1 MKLEEASVH
10 FPKEVE
16 VFFKPSF
23 LLPMLSQMHEV
34 FCAHLYLIDLGL
46 EIDVSV

>member
-16 VFFKPSF
+16 VFFKPIFFAANVVSNARGF
-23 LLPMLSQMHEV
+23 FVHTFILLT
-34 FCAHLYLIDLGL
+34 
-46 EIDVSV
+46 